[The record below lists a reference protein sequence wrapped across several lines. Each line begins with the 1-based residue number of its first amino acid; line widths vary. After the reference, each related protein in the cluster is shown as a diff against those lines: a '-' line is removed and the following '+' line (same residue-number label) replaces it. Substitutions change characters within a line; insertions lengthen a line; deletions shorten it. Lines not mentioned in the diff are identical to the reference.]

1 MAPIFSRVVQNT
13 LDGPTSG
20 VWIHRKSVL
29 SGHSGK
35 ECPTGLQ
42 NQDLHKN
49 HFLQLPAAQSALCI
63 LTTTV
68 FRDFPVGSVVK
79 NPSANARDES

>member
-1 MAPIFSRVVQNT
+1 M
-13 LDGPTSG
+13 
-20 VWIHRKSVL
+20 L

-35 ECPTGLQ
+35 ECPAGLQ
-42 NQDLHKN
+42 NQDLQKN
-49 HFLQLPAAQSALCI
+49 RFLQLLAAQSALRI

-79 NPSANARDES
+79 NPSASAGDES